1 MSIKN
6 NGRKRDFKYIL
17 GSIFLLGVGLL
28 CLYLAV
34 SSGWKIAW
42 TLTTIA
48 VFYLSFAMFRNANE
62 I

>member
-6 NGRKRDFKYIL
+6 NGRKRDIKYVL
-17 GSIFLLGVGLL
+17 ASLFLLAVGLV

-34 SSGWKIAW
+34 SSGWKLSW
-42 TLTTIA
+42 TATTIA
-48 VFYLSFAMFRNANE
+48 VLYLSFAMFRNANE